1 MKKKTKVF
9 GLNYLRKDE
18 KMEKTFKESDE
29 EKLSNE
35 DIIKFANEHP
45 EIFEK

>member
-1 MKKKTKVF
+1 
-9 GLNYLRKDE
+9 
-18 KMEKTFKESDE
+18 MEKTSKESDE
-29 EKLSNE
+29 QKFSNE